1 MDAHRRTN
9 FEKSS
14 DSSLETMLQDTLK
27 ALHQRR
33 LEISELLSSLEA
45 QWREEFER
53 DLKKSVVSS
62 EMDRPRYNS
71 RRGRARCSS
80 RVSEPQH

>member
-1 MDAHRRTN
+1 MDAHTRTN

-14 DSSLETMLQDTLK
+14 DSSFETMLQDTLK

-53 DLKKSVVSS
+53 DLNGSRVFPGSDRS
-62 EMDRPRYNS
+62 ELGNG
-71 RRGRARCSS
+71 RGHGRCSS
-80 RVSEPQH
+80 RLSEPQP